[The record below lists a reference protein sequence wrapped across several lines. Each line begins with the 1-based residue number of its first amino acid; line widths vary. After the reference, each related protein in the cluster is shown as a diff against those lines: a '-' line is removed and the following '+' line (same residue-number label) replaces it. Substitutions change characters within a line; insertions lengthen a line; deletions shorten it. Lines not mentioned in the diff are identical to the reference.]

1 MRRDTGLPVAVARRV
16 RVDGLGIFYRAWARP
31 GSADASPLV
40 LIHGLGVSSAYM
52 APLARRL
59 AQRLPVLA
67 LDLPGFGRSG
77 RPCRA
82 LSVPELA
89 AWVGRWLEELGIHR
103 AVLGGHSLG
112 CHLALDVAMQRPELA
127 ARLVLMSPALDG
139 AERSVL
145 GECAGIFRDLLRE
158 PPALVAL
165 ACRDYLRAGLPRIL
179 RTMRLAIEDRSE
191 ENLPLVA
198 VPALVLRGSRDPIVS
213 KEAAAAAAR
222 RLPLASLHEVEGAA
236 HALQFS
242 APGPVAEHILRFLA
256 DGVAPAPAEPMAT
269 HPAGQPTT
277 RRAPGI
283 TSTV

>member
-1 MRRDTGLPVAVARRV
+1 MRRHAGLPYAVARRI
-16 RVDGLGIFYRAWARP
+16 RVDGLGMFYRAWARP
-31 GSADASPLV
+31 GSADATPLV

-52 APLARRL
+52 VPLARRL
-59 AQRLPVLA
+59 AQRLPVFA
-67 LDLPGFGRSG
+67 LDLPGFGRSD
-77 RPCRA
+77 RPRRA
-82 LSVPELA
+82 LPVPELA
-89 AWVGRWLEELGIHR
+89 AWVGRWMEEVGVGR
-103 AVLGGHSLG
+103 AVLAGHSLG

-145 GECAGIFRDLLRE
+145 GECAGILRDLLRE

-165 ACRDYLRAGLPRIL
+165 
-179 RTMRLAIEDRSE
+179 EDRSE

-213 KEAAAAAAR
+213 AAAAAAAAR
-222 RLPLASLHEVEGAA
+222 RLPLARLHEVEGAA

-242 APGPVAEHILRFLA
+242 APGRVAHQILAFLA
-256 DGVAPAPAEPMAT
+256 DGVASASAEPTAT

-277 RRAPGI
+277 SSAPGI